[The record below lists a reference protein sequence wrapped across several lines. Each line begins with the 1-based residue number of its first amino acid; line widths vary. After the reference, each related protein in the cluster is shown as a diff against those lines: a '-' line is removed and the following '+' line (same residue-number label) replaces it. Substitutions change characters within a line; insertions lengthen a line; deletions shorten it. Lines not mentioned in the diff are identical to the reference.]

1 MRSHNHEFYYI
12 MAKCCVDGELSH
24 GRMAFFRLR
33 YTIRIP
39 LLPKE
44 ICVFYAH
51 TPHGTEGVNLYW
63 EGFFNAK
70 SKQNFT

>member
-1 MRSHNHEFYYI
+1 MRSVL
-12 MAKCCVDGELSH
+12 C
-24 GRMAFFRLR
+24 GRGVVTRTNGVFSPAIYHPHPTVTQRDMR
-33 YTIRIP
+33 
-39 LLPKE
+39 
-44 ICVFYAH
+44 FYAH